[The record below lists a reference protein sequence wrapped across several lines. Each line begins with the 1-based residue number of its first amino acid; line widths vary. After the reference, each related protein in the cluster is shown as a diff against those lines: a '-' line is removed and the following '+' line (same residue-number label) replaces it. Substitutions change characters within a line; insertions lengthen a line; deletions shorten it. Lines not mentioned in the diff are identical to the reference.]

1 MKEKQRLNGITPK
14 IVKMG
19 IEKYEKSRQNQL
31 RSMHVLH
38 EGGLLSKQ
46 KYTNSRNSSDVTKH
60 VPDKLCR
67 NDKTLFMEGCEISK
81 ILPYITL
88 IVI

>member
-1 MKEKQRLNGITPK
+1 M
-14 IVKMG
+14 
-19 IEKYEKSRQNQL
+19 
-31 RSMHVLH
+31 LH

-67 NDKTLFMEGCEISK
+67 NDKTLFVEGCEISK

-88 IVI
+88 KVI